1 LNDGPVQIET
11 ESRDRLLAS
20 REFHQLVAR
29 RWRMSLV
36 LTFLLFVLY
45 YGYVIL
51 IAVNKPL
58 LASRY
63 GGGVTPL
70 GIPLGAAVIIGS
82 WILTAVYIVWANRNY
97 DPEVARLR
105 DSLTRRG

>member
-1 LNDGPVQIET
+1 LNDGPVHIQS

-20 REFHQLVAR
+20 REFRHLVTR
-29 RWRMSLV
+29 RWRTSLV

-58 LASRY
+58 LATRF
-63 GGGVTPL
+63 GGVTPL

-82 WILTAVYIVWANRNY
+82 WVLTAIYIVWANRNY